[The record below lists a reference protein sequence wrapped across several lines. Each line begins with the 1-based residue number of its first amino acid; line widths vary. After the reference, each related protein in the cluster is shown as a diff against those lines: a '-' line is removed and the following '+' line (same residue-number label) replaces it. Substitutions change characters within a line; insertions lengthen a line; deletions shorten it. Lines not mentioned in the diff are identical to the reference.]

1 MDNVIDKET
10 REIFKAEIEALI
22 EKDSKY
28 ISLGP
33 DEIQA
38 IVDAFD
44 YTLTNG
50 KKNVRAQML
59 YDGFQKNRKD

>member
-10 REIFKAEIEALI
+10 REIFRAEIEALI

-44 YTLTNG
+44 FTLTTG

>member
-1 MDNVIDKET
+1 MDNIIEKET

-33 DEIQA
+33 DEIEA
-38 IVDAFD
+38 ILKAFD
-44 YTLTNG
+44 FTLTKG
-50 KKNVRAQML
+50 KKNVRTQML
-59 YDGFQKNRKD
+59 YDAIQIKNKN

>member
-1 MDNVIDKET
+1 MDNVIEKET

-33 DEIQA
+33 DEIEA
-38 IVDAFD
+38 ILKAFD
-44 YTLTNG
+44 FTLTQG
-50 KKNVRAQML
+50 KKNVRTQML
-59 YDGFQKNRKD
+59 YDAIQIKNKN

>member
-1 MDNVIDKET
+1 MDNVIEKET
-10 REIFKAEIEALI
+10 REIFKAEIEDLL

-33 DEIQA
+33 DEIEA
-38 IVDAFD
+38 ILKAFD

-50 KKNVRAQML
+50 KKNVRTQML
-59 YDGFQKNRKD
+59 YDAIQIKNKN

>member
-10 REIFKAEIEALI
+10 REIFKAEIEAII

-33 DEIQA
+33 DEIEA
-38 IVDAFD
+38 ILNAFD
-44 YTLTNG
+44 FTLTNG
-50 KKNVRAQML
+50 KKNVRTQML
-59 YDGFQKNRKD
+59 YDAIQIKKKN

>member
-1 MDNVIDKET
+1 MDNIIEKET

-33 DEIQA
+33 DEIEA
-38 IVDAFD
+38 ILKAFD
-44 YTLTNG
+44 FTLTQG
-50 KKNVRAQML
+50 KKNVRTQML
-59 YDGFQKNRKD
+59 YDEIQIKNKN

>member
-1 MDNVIDKET
+1 MDSIIDKET
-10 REIFKAEIEALI
+10 REIFRAEIEALI

-38 IVDAFD
+38 IVNAFD
-44 YTLTNG
+44 FTLTNG

-59 YDGFQKNRKD
+59 YDEILKIKKE

>member
-10 REIFKAEIEALI
+10 REIFRAEIEALI

-33 DEIQA
+33 DEIEA
-38 IVDAFD
+38 ILKAFD
-44 YTLTNG
+44 FTLTNG
-50 KKNVRAQML
+50 KKNVRTQML
-59 YDGFQKNRKD
+59 YDAIQIKRTG

>member
-1 MDNVIDKET
+1 MDNVIEKET
-10 REIFKAEIEALI
+10 REIFKAEIEAII

-33 DEIQA
+33 DEIEA
-38 IVDAFD
+38 ILKAFD

-50 KKNVRAQML
+50 KKNVRTQML
-59 YDGFQKNRKD
+59 YDAIQIKNKN